1 MVARRHFLRP
11 SVLAL
16 LCCSAAASAVA
27 ARGVA
32 HPELWPRAR
41 SPGLVDPLSEQR
53 ISELMGRMSLE
64 EKVGQII
71 QADIGYIT
79 PEDLRRYPLGAV
91 LAGGT
96 SAPDGG
102 SNRTPAAWL
111 ALARALRAV
120 SIESRPGHLP
130 IPILFGVDAIH
141 GNNGVSGATIFPHN
155 IGLGAAHD
163 AALIG
168 RIGAATAQEMA
179 VVGFDWTFAPALSV
193 PQDLRW
199 GRSYESY
206 SQDPALV
213 RRYAA
218 ALVRGLQGE
227 PNGVNSVQ
235 SGHVAATAKHF
246 LGDGGTRDG
255 IDQGDTEASEAQLMR
270 VHAQGYVSAIDA
282 GVMSVMA
289 SYSSWQGVK
298 LHGNASLLRGVLKG
312 RLGFDGF
319 VVGDW
324 NGHAQISGCS
334 STNCAA
340 ALIAGIDMYMAP
352 DGWKQLF
359 DNTLAQLRAGDIP
372 LARLDDAVRR
382 ILRVKEKL
390 GLFDAARPW
399 EGRPDVLASSA
410 HRALARGA
418 VRASL
423 VLLKNRRQLLPLRA
437 SARVLV
443 AGDGADDIGRQCGGW
458 TLGWQGGDHANSDFP
473 QAESIYAG
481 IRAALEAGGGS
492 AQLSVDGAVTG
503 SPQVAIVV
511 FGEPPY
517 AESAGDLRSIEYQA
531 GARRDLQLLQRLR
544 AEHIP
549 VVSVFLSGRPLAAD
563 AEIDASDAF
572 VAAWLPG
579 SEGGG
584 VADLLIGDARAV
596 PRHDFT
602 GRLSFAWPTST
613 PAAAAAAAA
622 AGGATGARAR
632 TAAVERP
639 RFALGYGLHYPAHTA
654 GACNRGCAPD

>member
-1 MVARRHFLRP
+1 
-11 SVLAL
+11 L
-16 LCCSAAASAVA
+16 LCCSAAASGAA

-32 HPELWPRAR
+32 HAEHWPRAR
-41 SPGLVDPLSEQR
+41 SAGLLDPVTEHRVSD
-53 ISELMGRMSLE
+53 LMGHMSLE

-71 QADIGYIT
+71 QADIGYLT

-91 LAGGT
+91 LAGGR

-102 SNRTPAAWL
+102 NNRTPAAWL

-120 SIESRPGHLP
+120 SIESRPGHTP

-163 AALIG
+163 PALIG

-179 VVGFDWTFAPALSV
+179 VVGFDWAFAPALSV

-213 RRYAA
+213 RRYAGEM
-218 ALVRGLQGE
+218 VRGLQGE
-227 PNGVNSVQ
+227 PNGMHSVQ
-235 SGHVAATAKHF
+235 TGHVAATAKHF
-246 LGDGGTRDG
+246 LGDGGTRGG
-255 IDQGDTEASEAQLMR
+255 IDQGDTEASEPELIR

-298 LHGNASLLRGVLKG
+298 LHGNASLLSGVLKG

-324 NGHAQISGCS
+324 NGHAQIPGCS
-334 STNCAA
+334 NTSCAA
-340 ALIAGIDMYMAP
+340 ALIAGVDMFMAP
-352 DGWKQLF
+352 DGWKELF

-382 ILRVKEKL
+382 ILRVKAKL
-390 GLFDAARPW
+390 GLFDVARPW
-399 EGRPDVLASSA
+399 EGRPDVLASSV

-418 VRASL
+418 VRESL
-423 VLLKNRRQLLPLRA
+423 VLLKNRSQLLPIRA

-443 AGDGADDIGRQCGGW
+443 VGDGADDIGRQCGGW
-458 TLGWQGGDHANSDFP
+458 TLGWQGSGHANSDFP
-473 QAESIYAG
+473 QGESIYAG

-492 AQLSVDGAVTG
+492 AQLSVDGSSIGRPAL
-503 SPQVAIVV
+503 AIVV

-517 AESAGDLRSIEYQA
+517 AESAGDLPSIEYQA
-531 GARRDLQLLQRLR
+531 GARRDLKLLQRLR

-563 AEIDASDAF
+563 PEIDASDAF

-584 VADLLIGDARAV
+584 VADLLIGDAHGA
-596 PRHDFT
+596 PRHDFS
-602 GRLSFAWPTST
+602 GRLSFAWPAST
-613 PAAAAAAAA
+613 AAGAA
-622 AGGATGARAR
+622 AGAKAR
-632 TAAVERP
+632 TAAMKRP
-639 RFALGYGLHYPAHTA
+639 RFALGYGLHYPAGSA
-654 GACNRGCAPD
+654 GACNRACAPD

>member
-1 MVARRHFLRP
+1 MVARRHLLR
-11 SVLAL
+11 SSILAL

-32 HPELWPRAR
+32 HAELWPRAR
-41 SPGLVDPLSEQR
+41 SPGLVDARGEQR

-64 EKVGQII
+64 EKLGQII

-120 SIESRPGHLP
+120 AIESRPGHMP
-130 IPILFGVDAIH
+130 IPILFGIDAIH

-246 LGDGGTRDG
+246 LGDGGTRGG

-312 RLGFDGF
+312 RFGFDGF

-334 STNCAA
+334 STDCAA

-352 DGWKQLF
+352 DGWQQLY
-359 DNTLAQLRAGDIP
+359 DHTLAQLRAGDIP
-372 LARLDDAVRR
+372 PARLDDAVRR
-382 ILRVKEKL
+382 ILRVKDKL

-410 HRALARGA
+410 HRALARSA

-437 SARVLV
+437 GAHVLV

-458 TLGWQGGDHANSDFP
+458 TLGWQGGGHPNSDFP
-473 QAESIYAG
+473 QAQSIYAG
-481 IRAALEAGGGS
+481 IRAALETGGGS
-492 AQLSVDGAVTG
+492 AQLSVEGAVSG
-503 SPQVAIVV
+503 RPEVAIVV

-517 AESAGDLRSIEYQA
+517 AESAGDLRSIQYQA

-549 VVSVFLSGRPLAAD
+549 VVSVFLSGRPLAID

-584 VADLLIGDARAV
+584 VADLLIGDAHGV

-602 GRLSFAWPTST
+602 GRLSFAWPASG
-613 PAAAAAAAA
+613 AAARS
-622 AGGATGARAR
+622 T
-632 TAAVERP
+632 AVERP
-639 RFALGYGLHYPAHTA
+639 RFALGYGLHYPAHPA